1 MEVRLPPRWTT
12 VEAFAEPS
20 PSGWFTRL
28 DAVVRDAGVHA
39 RRWRSTAGGRALL
52 IPADGPLPVSGLPDA
67 TTGLLFVDPATAES
81 IGPLLAAV
89 RQEGVRVALPED
101 TAGDLPGLA
110 AEAGRV
116 TLGDDTTWRLY
127 RPVPVAGPWSAPG
140 PEASVLSPRERW
152 FGSRHGGDGR

>member
-1 MEVRLPPRWTT
+1 MEARLPPRWTT
-12 VEAFAEPS
+12 VEAFEAPS
-20 PSGWFTRL
+20 PSGWFARL
-28 DAVVRDAGVHA
+28 DAVVRGAGVEA

-52 IPADGPLPVSGLPDA
+52 VPPGGPLSVSRLADA
-67 TTGLLFVDPATAES
+67 ATGLLFVDPASAES

-101 TAGDLPGLA
+101 AVGDPPGLA

-116 TLGDDTTWRLY
+116 TLAGDTAWRLY
-127 RPVPVAGPWSAPG
+127 RPVPVAGPWSAAG

-152 FGSRHGGDGR
+152 FGSRHGGR